1 MNILNMEESIS
12 YFLYVLSETHKKEIC
27 TKDMLVERALLIVVG
42 FHLRYGR
49 HFPVLNQG
57 RVERS
62 WRSLSHYMSAKWALL
77 PTYPMSLGNMINFPE
92 KNSGIFLK
100 TRIYF

>member
-1 MNILNMEESIS
+1 M
-12 YFLYVLSETHKKEIC
+12 LSETQKKEIC
-27 TKDMLVERALLIVVG
+27 TKNMFVEYLLIVVDL
-42 FHLRYGR
+42 HLRYGR

-92 KNSGIFLK
+92 KFWNFFLK
-100 TRIYF
+100 LEFISKF